1 MSTITTLPQLTK
13 QITRQ
18 TDRAIFVSHGVTPM
32 YTVLNHLIDVAK
44 QNGNVQV
51 ILPPHYTYDDEW
63 FEQHFD
69 NINEPTTVILTEL
82 RTDTMNQTYAITKR
96 ALQNPHIRLIFDIT
110 SSDLVHSNLLK
121 SCCDQCNVTGPQLQI
136 PNAI

>member
-1 MSTITTLPQLTK
+1 MSIITTLPQLTK
-13 QITRQ
+13 QITSQ
-18 TDRAIFVSHGVTPM
+18 TERAIFISHGVTPL
-32 YTVLNHLIDVAK
+32 YKIINQLIDVAK
-44 QNGNVQV
+44 QAGQVQV

-69 NINEPTTVILTEL
+69 NVDEPTTVILTEL
-82 RTDTMNQTYAITKR
+82 RTDTIKQTYVITKR

-110 SSDLVHSNLLK
+110 SSDLVQSPLIESL
-121 SCCDQCNVTGPQLQI
+121 CDQCNITGPQLQI